1 MALVWMAGC
10 MDQPVKNTT
19 PEPGPAILVD
29 YSRTGGIG
37 GFDDH
42 LVIFENGA
50 AVYSGQRGRGAFI
63 VNPNTLGAIRDSF
76 YSIGFTRMNA
86 SYPAPSPGAD
96 YFTYTIT
103 YHNYTVRAEDTGV
116 PFSSP
121 AGDRWSQRH
130 NFRER
135 KQFNTLVMFALL
147 QGGSGMQGA
156 GGICI
161 GPQEG
166 LIQGSI
172 SFLPVHLVF
181 QPECIA

>member
-1 MALVWMAGC
+1 MGRAVHLGTSAALLLIVALVWMAGC

-63 VNPNTLGAIRDSF
+63 VNPNTLGTIRDSF

-116 PFSSP
+116 PLVLQPVIDSLNDIISVKGNSSI
-121 AGDRWSQRH
+121 RS
-130 NFRER
+130 
-135 KQFNTLVMFALL
+135 
-147 QGGSGMQGA
+147 
-156 GGICI
+156 
-161 GPQEG
+161 
-166 LIQGSI
+166 
-172 SFLPVHLVF
+172 
-181 QPECIA
+181 

>member
-1 MALVWMAGC
+1 MGRAVHLVRYAAFLLVMALVWMAGC

-116 PFSSP
+116 PLVLQPVIDGLNDIISVKGNSSI
-121 AGDRWSQRH
+121 RS
-130 NFRER
+130 
-135 KQFNTLVMFALL
+135 
-147 QGGSGMQGA
+147 
-156 GGICI
+156 
-161 GPQEG
+161 
-166 LIQGSI
+166 
-172 SFLPVHLVF
+172 
-181 QPECIA
+181 

>member
-1 MALVWMAGC
+1 MGRAVHLLMPAAVLFVVALVWMAGC

-29 YSRTGGIG
+29 YYRTGGIG

-63 VNPNTLGAIRDSF
+63 VNQNTLDNIRDSF
-76 YSIGFTRMNA
+76 YTMGFLRMNA

-103 YHNYTVRAEDTGV
+103 YHNYSVKTEDTGV
-116 PFSSP
+116 PP
-121 AGDRWSQRH
+121 
-130 NFRER
+130 
-135 KQFNTLVMFALL
+135 VL
-147 QGGSGMQGA
+147 QPVIDDLNDIISLKA
-156 GGICI
+156 NN
-161 GPQEG
+161 
-166 LIQGSI
+166 SI
-172 SFLPVHLVF
+172 RS
-181 QPECIA
+181 

>member
-1 MALVWMAGC
+1 MENYIMGRSVHLLTFATFLFVVVLVWMAGC
-10 MDQPVKNTT
+10 TDQPVKNTT

-63 VNPNTLGAIRDSF
+63 VSPNTMDNLKDSF

-103 YHNYTVRAEDTGV
+103 YHNYTVMAEDTGV
-116 PFSSP
+116 PLALQP
-121 AGDRWSQRH
+121 AINNLNDIISG
-130 NFRER
+130 
-135 KQFNTLVMFALL
+135 KANTL
-147 QGGSGMQGA
+147 
-156 GGICI
+156 
-161 GPQEG
+161 
-166 LIQGSI
+166 I
-172 SFLPVHLVF
+172 SS
-181 QPECIA
+181 

>member
-1 MALVWMAGC
+1 MGRAVHLGTSAALLLIVALVWMAGC

-63 VNPNTLGAIRDSF
+63 VNPNTLGTIRDSF

-103 YHNYTVRAEDTGV
+103 YHNYTVTAEDTGV
-116 PFSSP
+116 PLVLQPVIDSLNDIISVKGNSSI
-121 AGDRWSQRH
+121 RS
-130 NFRER
+130 
-135 KQFNTLVMFALL
+135 
-147 QGGSGMQGA
+147 
-156 GGICI
+156 
-161 GPQEG
+161 
-166 LIQGSI
+166 
-172 SFLPVHLVF
+172 
-181 QPECIA
+181 